1 MKPTLVVLAAGIGSR
16 YGSLKQ
22 MDQVGPAGETIMD
35 YSLYDAERAGFGRCI
50 FIIRRSIEREF
61 RDVILAKLS
70 GRVEADYVFQ
80 EIEDVPPGFTVPAD
94 RTKPWGTSHAVL
106 AAAAKVRE
114 PFAVINADDYYGV
127 EPFRTMAGFLSGLRN
142 EATDYSLIGY
152 DLAGTLSEYGSV
164 ARGVCEVN
172 ATGYLEGI
180 VERTRIEQTAAGA
193 VYMDED
199 GRNVLLPA
207 GKTVSMNFWGFTP
220 TYFEYARTAFVRF
233 LEKNAANP
241 KAELYIPLVVNAL
254 VRDGDATCRVLPTSA
269 RWFGVTY
276 REDKPRVM
284 DAFAKLVEAGVYPP
298 NLWA

>member
-1 MKPTLVVLAAGIGSR
+1 
-16 YGSLKQ
+16 
-22 MDQVGPAGETIMD
+22 MD
-35 YSLYDAERAGFGRCI
+35 YSLFDARRAGFGRCV
-50 FIIRRSIEREF
+50 FIIRRSIERDF

-70 GRVEADYVFQ
+70 GRFEADYVFQ
-80 EIEDVPPGFTVPAD
+80 EIEDVPPGFSVPAD

-106 AAAAKVRE
+106 AAASKVRE

-127 EPFRTMAGFLSGLRN
+127 EPFRTMAEFLSGLRN

-152 DLAGTLSEYGSV
+152 DLAGTLSEHGSV

-172 ATGYLEGI
+172 AAGFLEGI
-180 VERTRIEQTAAGA
+180 VERTRIERTAAGA
-193 VYMDED
+193 VFVDED
-199 GRNVLLPA
+199 GRNVTLPA

-220 TYFEYARTAFVRF
+220 TYFDFARTAFVRF

-241 KAELYIPLVVNAL
+241 KAELYIPLVINAL
-254 VRDGDATCRVLPTSA
+254 VRDGAATCRVLPTSA

-276 REDKPRVM
+276 REDKPRVIE
-284 DAFAKLVEAGVYPP
+284 ALAKLVEAGVYPP